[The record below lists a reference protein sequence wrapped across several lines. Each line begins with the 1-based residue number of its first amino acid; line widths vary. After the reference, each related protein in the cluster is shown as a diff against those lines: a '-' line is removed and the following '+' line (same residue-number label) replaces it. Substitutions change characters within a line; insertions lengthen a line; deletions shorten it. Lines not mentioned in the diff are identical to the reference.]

1 MTVKSTF
8 EFRFEEDAIDEG
20 LRLTQAIGAD
30 MRPLDGDLEHEVLQ
44 DVVDPGHVMVNTHWA
59 SRNQAQ
65 AVLNHYKEDAKIKR
79 AEELVPGKP
88 KGFLAQVLQL

>member
-1 MTVKSTF
+1 MLIRHLV
-8 EFRFEEDAIDEG
+8 D
-20 LRLTQAIGAD
+20 RLHTAV
-30 MRPLDGDLEHEVLQ
+30 HEVLQ